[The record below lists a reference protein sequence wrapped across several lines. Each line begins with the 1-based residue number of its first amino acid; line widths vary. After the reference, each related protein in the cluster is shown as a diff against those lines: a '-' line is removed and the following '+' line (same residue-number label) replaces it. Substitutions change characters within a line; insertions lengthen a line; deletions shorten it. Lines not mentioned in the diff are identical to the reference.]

1 MSKFEVLGKAFL
13 APMAG
18 VTDRVFRQIC
28 KEHGCAL
35 TYTEM
40 VSAKAL
46 YFDNEKTYN
55 MIAFSENEN
64 PAAVQVFGHEPYVL
78 AKACEEFERDN
89 RISIIDINM
98 GCPAPKIVK
107 NGDGAALLKDKNL
120 ACEIVREVKKATS
133 KPVTAKIRKG
143 FGLDENIAV
152 DFSLALEE
160 NGVDAI
166 AVHGRTRE
174 QYYQGIS
181 DWDVIKDVKNNL
193 SIPVIGNGD
202 IKNGEDAVSML
213 AKTGCDYIMIARGAM
228 GNPWIFE
235 DINLSLKNNDI
246 DYEKVKAKDK
256 INMCIFHLK
265 NNIKQYG
272 EYKGLVEMRKHIGWY
287 LKGLINSVEIK
298 NKINVEYDVEK
309 VVKILEEYNA
319 RI

>member
-1 MSKFEVLGKAFL
+1 MDMSKFKVSGKAFL

-28 KEHGCAL
+28 RDHGCAL

-55 MIAFSENEN
+55 MVTFSENED
-64 PAAVQVFGHEPYVL
+64 PASVQVFGHEPYVL
-78 AKACEEFERDN
+78 AKACEIFERDD

-107 NGDGAALLKDKNL
+107 NGDGSALLKNKDL
-120 ACEIVREVKKATS
+120 ACEIIREAKKATS

-143 FGLDENIAV
+143 FSLDENIAV
-152 DFSLALEE
+152 DFSLSLEE

-166 AVHGRTRE
+166 TVHGRTRE
-174 QYYQGIS
+174 QYFQGVS
-181 DWDVIKDVKNNL
+181 DWNVIKDVKDKL

-202 IKNGEDAVSML
+202 IKNGKDAVSML
-213 AKTGCDYIMIARGAM
+213 AKTGCDYIMIGRGSL

-235 DINLSLKNNDI
+235 EINSKINNL
-246 DYEKVKAKDK
+246 DYIEKKAKDK
-256 INMCIFHLK
+256 IDMCIAQLRRNVEF
-265 NNIKQYG
+265 YG
-272 EYKGLVEMRKHIGWY
+272 EYKGVIEMRKHIGWY
-287 LKGLINSVEIK
+287 IKGQINNAEVK
-298 NKINVEYDVEK
+298 NRINVEYDVEK
-309 VVKILEEYNA
+309 VIKILQEY
-319 RI
+319 I